1 MAKLYS
7 MEETYRMEK
16 LRTDEIYRRRNGN
29 ETMEI
34 INKIRTE
41 LYNLLANPDDKWSE
55 HMNKALNNL
64 KNFWN

>member
-1 MAKLYS
+1 MELKAKLYI
-7 MEETYRMEK
+7 MKETYRMEK
-16 LRTDEIYRRRNGN
+16 LRIGEIYRRRNGN

-55 HMNKALNNL
+55 H
-64 KNFWN
+64 